1 MNRKRDVTILHNFIM
16 NITLTMSSFIF
27 PLITFP
33 YVSRVLLPEGT
44 GRVSFAAS
52 VVSYFL
58 LIAQLGIPTYGIR
71 ECARVRDDKEE
82 LSRTVQEIFFVN
94 IIMCVV
100 AYTLFGITVLIIPKF
115 WEQRKL
121 LIITSSMILF
131 NTLGMEWLYKALEMY
146 SYITWRS
153 IYFKLISV
161 VLMFMLIHSKE
172 DYVIY
177 GAISIFASSASN
189 ILNFIYLH
197 KLVDLRVKGQLHMG
211 RHMKPILIFF
221 AMSCATTVYLN
232 LDTVM
237 LGFMKTDTDIGY
249 YNAAVKIKNMLVS
262 IVTSLGAVL
271 LPRVTYY
278 LEKGEEDK
286 FKELSVKAL
295 QFVIFI
301 AIPFMVYFIIFAR
314 QGILLLSGTNYLNA
328 VLPMQCMMPTLL
340 FIGLTNIMGIQIMV
354 PMGKENGALIAVIAA
369 AVVDLALNII
379 LIPRY
384 AATGAAIGTMVAE
397 IVVYIVLYFEERS
410 IFSDLFHAVR
420 TVKIIVA
427 AGVGVIFSVWTIYL
441 DIGYFLCLLISAV
454 CFAVGYFA
462 ALILFR
468 EKFLWEIAKIIWQ
481 QLHNR

>member
-1 MNRKRDVTILHNFIM
+1 MNKKRDATVFHNFIM
-16 NITLTMSSFIF
+16 NIILMMSSFIF

-33 YVSRVLLPEGT
+33 YVSRILLPEGT
-44 GRVSFAAS
+44 GRVSFATS

-71 ECARVRDDKEE
+71 ACAKVRDDKEE
-82 LSRTVQEIFFVN
+82 LSRTVQEIFFIN
-94 IIMCVV
+94 FIMCVV
-100 AYTLFGITVLIIPKF
+100 AYALFGISVFLVPKF

-153 IYFKLISV
+153 IYFKLISL
-161 VLMFMLIHSKE
+161 VLMFMLVHSKE

-197 KLVDLRVKGQLHMG
+197 KFVDLKVKEKLHMG
-211 RHMKPILIFF
+211 RHIKPILIFF

-237 LGFMKTDTDIGY
+237 LGFMKTDTDVGY
-249 YNAAVKIKNMLVS
+249 YNAAVKVKTILVS
-262 IVTSLGAVL
+262 IVTSLGTVL

-278 LEKGEEDK
+278 LEKGERDK

-301 AIPFMVYFIIFAR
+301 SIPLMLFFIIFAR
-314 QGILLLSGTNYLNA
+314 QVILLLSGENYLSA
-328 VLPMQCMMPTLL
+328 VLPTQCMMPTLL

-354 PMGKENGALIAVIAA
+354 PLGKENGALVSVIMA
-369 AVVDLALNII
+369 AVVDLILNVI

-397 IVVYIVLYFEERS
+397 MVVYIVLYFKEHS
-410 IFSDLFHAVR
+410 IFSNLFHAVHPI
-420 TVKIIVA
+420 KIIIA
-427 AGVGVIFSVWTIYL
+427 TGAGVIFSVWTLYM

-454 CFAVGYFA
+454 CFIIGYLI
-462 ALILFR
+462 ALILLR
-468 EKFLWEIAKIIWQ
+468 EEFLGEVMNIVRQ
-481 QLHNR
+481 QIHNR